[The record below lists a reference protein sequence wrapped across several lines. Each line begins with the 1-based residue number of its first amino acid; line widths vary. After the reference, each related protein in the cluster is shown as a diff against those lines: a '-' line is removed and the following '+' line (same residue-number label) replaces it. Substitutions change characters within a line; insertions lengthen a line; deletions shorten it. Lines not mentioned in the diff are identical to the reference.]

1 MNYGKKGVRA
11 KQRALNSKSAKFG
24 RKLMLTCIQVLLV
37 ACIGVAILV
46 AALGIGMFKGV
57 LTSTPK
63 ITLNALVPSGQAS
76 IIFDNEGNEIDKVV
90 GMNSNRITIDMNSI
104 PQNLGHAF
112 VAIEDERFYQH
123 NGIDFKSMVRAGY
136 QFIKTGGRQ
145 AQGASTITQQLLKN
159 AIFTD
164 WTSEGDNQIK
174 KIKRK
179 IQEQYLAIEVTKH
192 TKKEEVLLQYMNTI
206 NLGQNTLGVEAA
218 SQRYFGKSCTDLT
231 LSECA
236 VIASITQN
244 PSKYNP
250 IKNPTENAKRRKR
263 CLDKMLELSFVT
275 DAEYNLAMADTE
287 AVYDRIGLSNESFLD
302 SNNENGTYFTDAV
315 QYQVLDALV
324 DSGIYSESTA
334 STMLISGGLRIYT
347 TLDPKI
353 QSILD
358 EEMNNAANFP
368 ENIRWYLNYA
378 LTVTDADGKQ
388 TNYSKENM
396 MTYFQENIDSKFDLL
411 FNSQDDGYEAIETYK
426 AAVMQ
431 PDAYCDETVSFTPQ
445 PQASITVLDQH
456 TGYVVA
462 LVGGRGSKEGRL
474 TLNRATATPRSP
486 GSTFK
491 VLASFA
497 PALDKAGLTL
507 ATVFEDKPFNDANG
521 RPVSNW
527 YNNPDYRGINSI
539 RKAIEQSMNV
549 IASKTLTQITPQ
561 LGYDYLLNFG
571 FTTLVSSAEI
581 NGQIFTDINQSLALG
596 GITKGVT
603 NLELGAGFATIA
615 NEGEYNK
622 PVLFT
627 KVLDSEGNVLID
639 NTNPQSKAVIKSSTA
654 FLLTD
659 AMVDVVTKGTGGS
672 KVKFD
677 GMALAGKTGTTTK
690 SRDVW
695 FVGYS
700 PYYTAT
706 VWAGYDDN
714 SPLSS
719 SSRSNVKETD
729 VAKVLWKSVMQ
740 RIHENLPNEQ
750 FPIPEGIV
758 QQAVCSRSGK
768 RPIPGLCDA
777 TTYMEYFAEGTA
789 PTEDCTI
796 HYEGSICNYDHKP
809 ATAECPFPYQGIL
822 ELPLIEDESLLSGS
836 TTIVVG
842 EDGNVTQIPP
852 VTQNHCQHDATFFA
866 DPDFEAKQA
875 QQAWEI
881 SQRGISQEPAP
892 TE

>member
-11 KQRALNSKSAKFG
+11 KQRALNSKSAKLG
-24 RKLMLTCIQVLLV
+24 RKLMLTCVQVFLI

-46 AALGIGMFKGV
+46 AALGIGMFKGI

-63 ITLNALVPSGQAS
+63 ITLNALVPPGQAS
-76 IIFDNEGNEIDKVV
+76 IIYDNEGNEIDKVV
-90 GMNSNRITIDMNSI
+90 GMNSNRTNVDMESV

-123 NGIDFKSMVRAGY
+123 NGIDFKGMIRAGY
-136 QFIKTGGRQ
+136 QFVKSGGKR

-164 WTSEGDNQIK
+164 WTSEGDNKIK

-179 IQEQYLAIEVTKH
+179 LQEQYLAMEVTKYSN
-192 TKKEEVLLQYMNTI
+192 KDEVLLQYMNTI

-250 IKNPTENAKRRKR
+250 IKNPKDNARRR
-263 CLDKMLELSFVT
+263 EDCLDKMLQLSFIN
-275 DAEYNLAMADTE
+275 DAEYDLAMADSE
-287 AVYDRIGLSNESFLD
+287 AVYDRIGLSNESFMD
-302 SNNENGTYFTDAV
+302 SNSENGTYFTDAV
-315 QYQVLDALV
+315 QYQVLEALV
-324 DSGIYSESTA
+324 ASGDYNEATA

-353 QSILD
+353 QAILD

-368 ENIRWYLNYA
+368 ENCKWYLTYA
-378 LTVTDADGKQ
+378 LTVTDKDGNQ

-396 MTYFQENIDSKFDLL
+396 MTYFEKNIDSKFNLHFD
-411 FNSQDDGYEAIETYK
+411 SQDEGYEAIETYK

-431 PDAYCDETVSFTPQ
+431 EGDTFDQTVSFTPQ

-462 LVGGRGSKEGRL
+462 LIGGRGSKEGRL
-474 TLNRATATPRSP
+474 TLNRATSTLRSP

-497 PALDKAGLTL
+497 PAIDKAGLTL
-507 ATVFEDKPFNDANG
+507 ASVFDDKPFNDVDG

-527 YNNPDYRGINSI
+527 YRNPDYRGINSI
-539 RKAIEQSMNV
+539 RKAIEQSMNI

-571 FTTLVSSAEI
+571 FTSIVPSVEI
-581 NGQIFTDINQSLALG
+581 NGKIFTDINQSLALG
-596 GITKGVT
+596 GLTNGVT
-603 NLELGAGFATIA
+603 NLELCAGFATIA
-615 NEGEYNK
+615 NEGAYNK

-627 KVLDSEGNVLID
+627 KVLDSDGNVLLD
-639 NTNPQSKAVIKSSTA
+639 NTQPQPKLVIKPTTA

-659 AMVDVVTKGTGGS
+659 AMVDVITKGTGGS

-677 GMALAGKTGTTTK
+677 GMALAGKTGTTTSNK
-690 SRDVW
+690 DVW
-695 FVGYS
+695 FSGFS

-706 VWAGYDDN
+706 TWAGYDSGLGLN
-714 SPLSS
+714 S
-719 SSRSNVKETD
+719 RIKETD
-729 VAKVLWKSVMQ
+729 IAKGLWKAVMQ

-750 FPIPEGIV
+750 FPIPDGIV
-758 QQAVCSRSGK
+758 QQSVCSRSGK
-768 RPIPGLCDA
+768 LPKPGLCDA
-777 TTYMEYFAEGTA
+777 TTVVEYFAVDTA
-789 PTEDCTI
+789 PTEECTI
-796 HYEGSICNYDHKP
+796 HYQGNICNYDHKP
-809 ATAECPFPYQGIL
+809 ATAECPFPYQGTL

-836 TTIVVG
+836 TSIIVD
-842 EDGNVTQIPP
+842 EEGNITHIPP
-852 VTQNHCQHDATFFA
+852 ETQNHCQHDATFFA
-866 DPDFEAKQA
+866 DPDYETKIS
-875 QQAWEI
+875 QQSWEI
-881 SQRGISQEPAP
+881 SQRAIPQDPAP
-892 TE
+892 PTE